1 MITRTK
7 QTKLFVTTP
16 YALLMGLMLT
26 LPVCAVACE
35 RLSLDFLAPLV
46 GEWNQYRIDGDKR
59 TFIGTFRT
67 EFAAGGCA
75 LVQYFDSPD
84 GDFSYVSLSAFED
97 NGDFVERYALS
108 TGRIAAYRWERTDTS
123 LYQVRI
129 VNNPDSK
136 RHFVYL
142 DITKE
147 SYFIAD
153 ERSDDGGETWKRLRL
168 VHIVRHSNDD
178 NKVMPSQ
185 GGVDQAPSEQNQ

>member
-1 MITRTK
+1 MTSLVLHRESRANT
-7 QTKLFVTTP
+7 QYV
-16 YALLMGLMLT
+16 LLIVLVLS
-26 LPVCAVACE
+26 LPVHVGACE
-35 RLSLDFLAPLV
+35 KSPLDFLAPLV
-46 GEWNQYRIDGDKR
+46 GEWNQYQVDGDER

-108 TGRIAAYRWERTDTS
+108 TGRIAAYRWVHSDTG

-129 VNNPDSK
+129 VNDPKSK
-136 RHFVYL
+136 RHFVYQ

-153 ERSDDGGETWKRLRL
+153 ERSDDGGKTWERRRL
-168 VHIVRHSNDD
+168 VHVVRHPNYDS
-178 NKVMPSQ
+178 KTTPSQ
-185 GGVDQAPSEQNQ
+185 DGEDAALREERR